1 MLPSRQFFFPA
12 RGYAP
17 QCAVLKQLLLQIIT
31 TYGNS
36 FLLGTDQAG
45 RIKLQRAK
53 NRGLKIALN
62 KNARYCTNLL
72 HKDAR
77 LATWEV
83 RARMAL
89 TKLMFKY
96 KHQEEY
102 IERNDAERLTRLQS
116 GPFFR
121 LALPKTNRFRNSV
134 WYLGRVEWNS
144 LPSYIRCTKLF
155 VNFKKE
161 IKLLYNYR
169 FFSSISV
176 D

>member
-1 MLPSRQFFFPA
+1 M
-12 RGYAP
+12 
-17 QCAVLKQLLLQIIT
+17 
-31 TYGNS
+31 
-36 FLLGTDQAG
+36 GTDQAG

-116 GPFFR
+116 GPFFDWLYLKQIDLGIACGT
-121 LALPKTNRFRNSV
+121 LAGWSGTAFRHISDV
-134 WYLGRVEWNS
+134 PNS
-144 LPSYIRCTKLF
+144 LLISRRKLSYYIII
-155 VNFKKE
+155 V
-161 IKLLYNYR
+161 
-169 FFSSISV
+169 SSRV
-176 D
+176 FQ